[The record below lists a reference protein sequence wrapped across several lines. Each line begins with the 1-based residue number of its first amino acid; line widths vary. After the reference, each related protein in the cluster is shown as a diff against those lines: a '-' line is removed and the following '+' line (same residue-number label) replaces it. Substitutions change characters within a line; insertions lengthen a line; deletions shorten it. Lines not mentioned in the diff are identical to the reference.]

1 MVSNLSSLHCETFL
15 LACLTYMVRNLLA
28 CHFYSILNI
37 KLLVPIHKLKR
48 DRDHCEPSGSQ
59 TEHFLMETVSF
70 KYMVPSSRDTD
81 TRLTFNC
88 RRSSLAKMSKRDSS
102 KIAAPQSTPLR
113 LGCRNSPK
121 TLRHKQRRFP
131 SRSPSPV
138 TWRFSHRN

>member
-1 MVSNLSSLHCETFL
+1 MSFLSNPECQTLGADPQTQEGSRPSRTVRLRALSMLSYGDT
-15 LACLTYMVRNLLA
+15 
-28 CHFYSILNI
+28 
-37 KLLVPIHKLKR
+37 P
-48 DRDHCEPSGSQ
+48 
-59 TEHFLMETVSF
+59 F
-70 KYMVPSSRDTD
+70 KYMVPSYRDID

-121 TLRHKQRRFP
+121 SLRHKQRRFP

-138 TWRFSHRN
+138 TWLFSHRKDFHNVIFHTI